1 MGAVDHE
8 DFTLTLGAKQL
19 TGGLDGLSVK
29 VGATS
34 STTEDDIA
42 ILVTLGG
49 CDGVQALLG
58 GTHEVVAGAHR
69 LEGVDG
75 RTDRSIGGILESN
88 REGQTGSQLTVQ
100 LGLSGTSTNSTN
112 TDQISGVL
120 RGDCV
125 QHLASNRDTQVSD
138 VAQQLAGNADSLV
151 DVVRVIDVGVV
162 DQSLPAD
169 SGTGLLEVSPHHNA
183 ELIAELTGQIAQE
196 RGIFDGGFGVME
208 TARANNN
215 EHAVGLAANDLT
227 SFDTAVQHG
236 KEGVRGEADFILDQL
251 RRGEGRVFLNC
262 REQYVRQWASSR
274 KSTWGLHTSHILSH
288 PLTEEVNV
296 GSIQDGRGG
305 GDARHVGL

>member
-8 DFTLTLGAKQL
+8 DFTFPLGAKQL

-42 ILVTLGG
+42 ILVTLGS

-58 GTHEVVAGAHR
+58 GTHEVVAGAHG
-69 LEGVDG
+69 LERVDG

-100 LGLSGTSTNSTN
+100 LALGGTSTNSAN

-120 RGDCV
+120 RGDGV
-125 QHLASNRDTQVSD
+125 QHLARNRDTQVSD

-151 DVVRVIDVGVV
+151 DVVRVIDVRVV
-162 DQSLPAD
+162 DQSLPAN

-183 ELIAELTGQIAQE
+183 ELITELSGQITQE
-196 RGIFDGGFGVME
+196 CGVFDGGFGVMD
-208 TARANNN
+208 TARADDN
-215 EHAVGLAANDLT
+215 EHPVRFAANDLT
-227 SFDTAVQHG
+227 SFDTAVQDS
-236 KEGVRGEADFILDQL
+236 KEGVCGQADFILDQL

-262 REQYVRQWASSR
+262 RA
-274 KSTWGLHTSHILSH
+274 IC
-288 PLTEEVNV
+288 
-296 GSIQDGRGG
+296 
-305 GDARHVGL
+305 